1 MLRERIDV
9 STSYQIL
16 AYRSKATTCLR
27 CFWLVHPCTHQF
39 NKQDRATVKAQFF
52 SRVDHIMYQTLMRRT
67 AWLRL
72 ERWFSLV
79 EAVVRLRL
87 AGTKCLS
94 KSEKEEM
101 VMRVR
106 PGMRMFLSLSSLIGK
121 SWELGDS
128 RSSTW
133 EKERWKQSAHLHAQ
147 LSQATFKAPSSRL
160 IGPLSLSQYTYAE
173 GESIYC
179 PIPLR

>member
-1 MLRERIDV
+1 MYSSNTTEEEHDKNVEKGQSKIIQDKCVSLSEKSQKAQSLLTGVLRERIDV

-87 AGTKCLS
+87 AGTGGSDGRLS
-94 KSEKEEM
+94 
-101 VMRVR
+101 
-106 PGMRMFLSLSSLIGK
+106 PP
-121 SWELGDS
+121 
-128 RSSTW
+128 
-133 EKERWKQSAHLHAQ
+133 KQ
-147 LSQATFKAPSSRL
+147 
-160 IGPLSLSQYTYAE
+160 PLD
-173 GESIYC
+173 G
-179 PIPLR
+179 